1 MTHEERFEERSGKQP
16 DSTVVDIPYSHNPF
30 RIG

>member
-1 MTHEERFEERSGKQP
+1 MTHGERFEERLGKQP
-16 DSTVVDIPYSHNPF
+16 DSTVVDISYSHSPF